1 MTDQLARIGEI
12 QLLQQVLAG
21 KTEAYGQIFR
31 LHRNR
36 AYGLALQYTRNKEDA
51 LDVVQDAFVRAYLN
65 LSRFDLGKD
74 FGPWLLTIVR
84 NLSIDLLR
92 KRRRTA
98 GEELPEVIPDRPGT
112 AGAED
117 KLLQEEVWSKLSK
130 LAPDHREIVFLKDY
144 QGHSYAEIAEILS
157 IPIGTVMSRL
167 HHARKNLASAVS
179 EKAHEMR

>member
-1 MTDQLARIGEI
+1 MTNRNEGMGEV

-31 LHRNR
+31 LHRAR

-51 LDVVQDAFVRAYLN
+51 MDIVQDAFVRAYLN
-65 LSRFDLGKD
+65 LNKFDLGRD

-84 NLSIDLLR
+84 NLAIDLLR
-92 KRRRTA
+92 KRRRRA
-98 GEELPEVIPDRPGT
+98 VDELPETIPDEPKQGL
-112 AGAED
+112 ADD
-117 KLLQEEVWSKLSK
+117 KLLKREVWSKLMQ
-130 LAPDHREIVFLKDY
+130 LGPEHREIVFLKDY

-167 HHARKNLASAVS
+167 HHARKNLAEAVKGKGS
-179 EKAHEMR
+179 